1 MVAGL
6 TSINGSKKLATTML
20 NDKGEPMLKYFP
32 LEDAR
37 ADEYSMA
44 FPKGS
49 ELVSVFNE
57 GIQAL
62 KDSGKLEELIQY
74 WLY

>member
-1 MVAGL
+1 
-6 TSINGSKKLATTML
+6 
-20 NDKGEPMLKYFP
+20 
-32 LEDAR
+32 
-37 ADEYSMA
+37 MA

-62 KDSGKLEELIQY
+62 KDSGKLDEMIQY

>member
-1 MVAGL
+1 MEVL
-6 TSINGSKKLATTML
+6 
-20 NDKGEPMLKYFP
+20 
-32 LEDAR
+32 
-37 ADEYSMA
+37 DEYCMA

-49 ELVSVFNE
+49 ELTAIFNE

>member
-1 MVAGL
+1 
-6 TSINGSKKLATTML
+6 
-20 NDKGEPMLKYFP
+20 MLKYFP
-32 LEDAR
+32 LEDTR

-49 ELVSVFNE
+49 ELVPVFNE
-57 GIQAL
+57 AL
-62 KDSGKLEELIQY
+62 AQLKQSGKLDEMIHQ

>member
-1 MVAGL
+1 
-6 TSINGSKKLATTML
+6 ML

-32 LEDAR
+32 LEGAR

-49 ELVSVFNE
+49 ELTPIFNE
-57 GIQAL
+57 AL
-62 KDSGKLEELIQY
+62 AQLKESGKLDEMIHQ

>member
-1 MVAGL
+1 
-6 TSINGSKKLATTML
+6 
-20 NDKGEPMLKYFP
+20 
-32 LEDAR
+32 
-37 ADEYSMA
+37 MA

-49 ELVSVFNE
+49 ELTAIFNE